1 MQINNVIYNTYGQ
14 GKWKKFQLYNVSDVN
29 YRTED
34 TPDESRKTRN
44 SHVYEFDANGN
55 LVYVNTG
62 HTKEDGTTDEKTH
75 ERKLKLLMFLR
86 LTALNRLTL

>member
-14 GKWKKFQLYNVSDVN
+14 EDGKKFQLDNVSDVN
-29 YRTED
+29 YRTEA

-44 SHVYEFDANGN
+44 SHAYEYDANGN

-62 HTKEDGTTDEKTH
+62 HTKKDGTTDEKKH